1 MQAIQPISQQVDYNQ
16 ASLQGQQGP
25 NGQQQTK
32 QKDDSDDE
40 FIKGKLNIFW
50 TGEMIKISLPH
61 YIADNQFFDRTT
73 FDLKYKLCMVLSC
86 ACFGLRYSP
95 YSYS

>member
-25 NGQQQTK
+25 NAQQQTK

-40 FIKGKLNIFW
+40 FIKGKLNIFL
-50 TGEMIKISLPH
+50 TE
-61 YIADNQFFDRTT
+61 DF
-73 FDLKYKLCMVLSC
+73 LK
-86 ACFGLRYSP
+86 SP
-95 YSYS
+95 YHTI